1 MNRKNIILIAILVLL
16 IGIGIGSYTI
26 FNKKDEK
33 DKVIIT
39 DAEKFAKDYP
49 TVNDDNVFVY
59 RDAKQ
64 IINILKKGTGV
75 VYLGFDECPWCQ
87 SYVVY
92 LNEIAK
98 EIGIDKIFYLDI
110 LEDRTNHSEEYQE
123 ILKLL
128 GKNLDNDEEGNPRV
142 FVPDVSFV
150 IKGEIIGHDNE
161 TANGTKGIKDPD
173 EYWSDEKRLNNLKT
187 KLREYMELIYEEN
200 CNECE
205 V

>member
-1 MNRKNIILIAILVLL
+1 MKRKNIILIAILVL
-16 IGIGIGSYTI
+16 IIAISIGSYAI
-26 FNKKDEK
+26 FNKKDKKNE
-33 DKVIIT
+33 VIIT

-64 IINILKKGTGV
+64 IVNILKKGPAV

-87 SYVVY
+87 NYVVY
-92 LNEIAK
+92 LNDIAK
-98 EIGIDKIFYLDI
+98 EIGVEKIFYLDI
-110 LEDRTNHSEEYQE
+110 LEDRTNHTKEYQE
-123 ILKLL
+123 ILEIL

-150 IKGEIIGHDNE
+150 IDGKIIGHDNE

-173 EYWSDEKRLNNLKT
+173 EYWSDEKRVINLKN
-187 KLREYMELIYEEN
+187 KLKEYMELIYEET